1 MRPAPSSWH
10 EVDGKEHASKSDA
23 WEDQEMPGLGTATD
37 APTPTVPTVTF
48 PRLWHVGSL
57 VADMKRR
64 GSLEGACL
72 SVSRHPAAWREI
84 SDGMVGGPCWSMDAS
99 HMPMLDAL
107 ALDDALKEAIMAWG
121 VGEGLAAPAVLWR
134 TSSFDD
140 ELDDVMTMTFDD
152 RNDAICQLDLD
163 EEDPA
168 YEERVAQDVEEVR
181 EHRSTALLNERTRY
195 DGELLGDR
203 SVLDMLLPLW
213 TEANTELHGV
223 WWNERL
229 DPPAYSAP
237 RGGLIATRV
246 DATGFAPAPIEPYD
260 ESDHESEDEA

>member
-1 MRPAPSSWH
+1 MPA
-10 EVDGKEHASKSDA
+10 
-23 WEDQEMPGLGTATD
+23 LGNGPDTA
-37 APTPTVPTVTF
+37 APAVPTVTF
-48 PRLWHVGSL
+48 PRLWHVGNL
-57 VADMKRR
+57 VVEMKRR

-84 SDGMVGGPCWSMDAS
+84 SDGLVNGPCWSIDAS
-99 HMPMLDAL
+99 RMPMLDAL
-107 ALDDALKEAIMAWG
+107 ALDDALKDLIMAWG
-121 VGEGLAAPAVLWR
+121 VEEGLAVPAILWR
-134 TSSFDD
+134 ASHFDD
-140 ELDDVMTMTFDD
+140 ELDDVVTMTFDD

-168 YEERVAQDVEEVR
+168 YDERIAQDVEEIR

-203 SVLDMLLPLW
+203 NVLDMLLPLW
-213 TEANTELHGV
+213 AEANTELHGV

-237 RGGLIATRV
+237 RGGMIPARV
-246 DATGFAPAPIEPYD
+246 DASAFHPTVIEPYD
-260 ESDHESEDEA
+260 ESDHENEDDA